1 MKKAKKGSMLKYY
14 LLSSLVFLS
23 DQFVKIQAIKLVTD
37 EQFIKINSY
46 LYLVHF
52 KNEGAAFSFLSDAGG
67 WQRYFLSIVAAIAS
81 VFIIFMIKKNKENIF
96 LALGLSLILGG
107 AVGNLYDRLSLGHVT
122 DFLYFHFNDY
132 YWPAFNIADTAITIG
147 AAIIIYDSILKKN
160 KTV

>member
-14 LLSSLVFLS
+14 LLSSIVFLS
-23 DQFVKIQAIKLVTD
+23 DQFVKIQAINLVRD

-132 YWPAFNIADTAITIG
+132 YWPAFNIADAAITIG
-147 AAIIIYDSILKKN
+147 AAIIIYDSIFKKN
-160 KTV
+160 KEV

>member
-81 VFIIFMIKKNKENIF
+81 VFIILMIKKNKENIF

-132 YWPAFNIADTAITIG
+132 YWPAFNIADAAITIG
-147 AAIIIYDSILKKN
+147 AAIIIYDSIFKKN
-160 KTV
+160 KEV

>member
-1 MKKAKKGSMLKYY
+1 MLKYY
-14 LLSSLVFLS
+14 LISSLVFLS
-23 DQFVKIQAIKLVTD
+23 DQFTKIQAIEYISG

-81 VFIIFMIKKNKENIF
+81 VFIIFMIKKNKEDIF
-96 LALGLSLILGG
+96 LSLGLSLILGG
-107 AVGNLYDRLSLGHVT
+107 AIGNLSDRLSLGHVT
-122 DFLYFHFNDY
+122 DFLYFHYNDY

-147 AAIIIYDSILKKN
+147 AVIIIYDSIFKRN

>member
-147 AAIIIYDSILKKN
+147 AAIIIYDSIFKKN
-160 KTV
+160 KAV

>member
-14 LLSSLVFLS
+14 LLSSIVFLS
-23 DQFVKIQAIKLVTD
+23 DQFVKIQAINLVRD

-52 KNEGAAFSFLSDAGG
+52 KNEGAAFSFLSNAGG

-81 VFIIFMIKKNKENIF
+81 VFIILMIKKNKENIF

-132 YWPAFNIADTAITIG
+132 YWPAFNIADAAITIG
-147 AAIIIYDSILKKN
+147 AAIIIYDSIFKKN
-160 KTV
+160 KAV

>member
-23 DQFVKIQAIKLVTD
+23 DQFAKIQAIKLVTD

-52 KNEGAAFSFLSDAGG
+52 KNEGAAFSFLSNAGG

-132 YWPAFNIADTAITIG
+132 YWPAFNIADAAITIG
-147 AAIIIYDSILKKN
+147 AAIIIYDSIFKKN
-160 KTV
+160 KAV

>member
-1 MKKAKKGSMLKYY
+1 MLKYY

-132 YWPAFNIADTAITIG
+132 YWPAFNIADAAITIG
-147 AAIIIYDSILKKN
+147 AAIIIYDSIFKKN
-160 KTV
+160 KEV

>member
-147 AAIIIYDSILKKN
+147 AAIIIYDSIFKKN
-160 KTV
+160 KEV

>member
-132 YWPAFNIADTAITIG
+132 YWPAFNIADAAITIG
-147 AAIIIYDSILKKN
+147 AAIIIYDSIFKKN
-160 KTV
+160 KEV

>member
-1 MKKAKKGSMLKYY
+1 MKRAKKGSMLKYY
-14 LLSSLVFLS
+14 LLSSFVFLS
-23 DQFVKIQAIKLVTD
+23 DQFTKIQAINLVRD

-132 YWPAFNIADTAITIG
+132 YWPAFNLADTAITVG
-147 AAIIIYDSILKKN
+147 AAIIIYDSIFKKN
-160 KTV
+160 KAV

>member
-14 LLSSLVFLS
+14 LLSSIVFLS
-23 DQFVKIQAIKLVTD
+23 DQFVKIQAINLVRD

-52 KNEGAAFSFLSDAGG
+52 KNEGAAFSFLSNAGG

-132 YWPAFNIADTAITIG
+132 YWPAFNIADAAITIG
-147 AAIIIYDSILKKN
+147 AAIIIYDSIFKKN
-160 KTV
+160 KAV

>member
-1 MKKAKKGSMLKYY
+1 MLKYY
-14 LLSSLVFLS
+14 LLSSIVFLS

-52 KNEGAAFSFLSDAGG
+52 KNEGAAFSFLSNAGG

-132 YWPAFNIADTAITIG
+132 YWPAFNIADAAITIG
-147 AAIIIYDSILKKN
+147 AAIIIYDSIFKKN
-160 KTV
+160 KAV

>member
-1 MKKAKKGSMLKYY
+1 MKRAKKGSMLKYY

-23 DQFVKIQAIKLVTD
+23 DQFTKIQAINLVRD

-132 YWPAFNIADTAITIG
+132 YWPAFNLADTAITVG
-147 AAIIIYDSILKKN
+147 AAIIIYDSIFKK
-160 KTV
+160 K